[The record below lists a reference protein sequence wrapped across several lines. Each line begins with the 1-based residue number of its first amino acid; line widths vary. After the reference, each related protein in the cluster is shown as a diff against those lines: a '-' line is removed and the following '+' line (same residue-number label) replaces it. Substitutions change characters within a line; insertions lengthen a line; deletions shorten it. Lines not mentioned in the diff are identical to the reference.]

1 MKVKSLLL
9 LVVFLFFSTTASA
22 QFENIFKN
30 LGLGK
35 KDEQLSDDKVASGL
49 KEALLIGTEN
59 AVKQT
64 GTLDGYLKNEAIKIL
79 MPEKLQKMDK
89 MLRFAGFGPKLDEF
103 VMSMN
108 RAAENAAPQARDI
121 FWGAIKEMSIMDAH
135 GILTGGDTAA
145 TDYFKEKTTGDLT
158 ETFGPIVKEA
168 LDDVGATRQYKDLV
182 GRFERMPFVSSE
194 SLDLDAYVVA
204 KALDGLFFVVAQE
217 ETKIRKNPAARV
229 TDLLREVFGL

>member
-1 MKVKSLLL
+1 
-9 LVVFLFFSTTASA
+9 
-22 QFENIFKN
+22 
-30 LGLGK
+30 
-35 KDEQLSDDKVASGL
+35 
-49 KEALLIGTEN
+49 
-59 AVKQT
+59 
-64 GTLDGYLKNEAIKIL
+64 
-79 MPEKLQKMDK
+79 
-89 MLRFAGFGPKLDEF
+89 
-103 VMSMN
+103 
-108 RAAENAAPQARDI
+108 
-121 FWGAIKEMSIMDAH
+121 MDAH

-145 TDYFKEKTTGDLT
+145 TDYFREKTTGDLT

-194 SLDLDAYVVA
+194 SLDLDAYVVS

>member
-1 MKVKSLLL
+1 MKCKSLLL
-9 LVVFLFFSTTASA
+9 FAVFLFFPTTASA
-22 QFENIFKN
+22 QFEKIFD
-30 LGLGK
+30 LVK
-35 KDEQLSDDKVASGL
+35 KDEQPSDDRVASGL

-64 GTLDGYLKNEAIKIL
+64 GTLDGYFKNEAIKIL

-108 RAAENAAPQARDI
+108 RAAENAAPLAKDI

-135 GILTGGDTAA
+135 SILTGGDTAA
-145 TDYFKEKTTGDLT
+145 TDYFREKTTGDLT
-158 ETFGPIVKEA
+158 ETFKPIVKDA

-182 GRFERMPFVSSE
+182 GRFERMPFVSSQ
-194 SLDLDAYVVA
+194 SLDLDEYVVG

-217 ETKIRKNPAARV
+217 ETKIRTNPAARV